1 VEQIPT
7 NSSGADPGDAVSPG
21 SPRSICLEPA
31 GGDEAPMNAPKGA
44 EQWRFAELLC
54 VLPADRPVRRLKTLA
69 RLPHEH
75 ETRLG
80 PRPHDPAWRSGRAP
94 GPWPGVKSG

>member
-1 VEQIPT
+1 VWSRFQPT
-7 NSSGADPGDAVSPG
+7 SSGADPGDAVSPG
-21 SPRSICLEPA
+21 SPRSIYLEPA
-31 GGDEAPMNAPKGA
+31 GGDEARMNAPEGA

-75 ETRLG
+75 DTGLG
-80 PRPHDPAWRSGRAP
+80 PGHTIPHGDPAGRRAL
-94 GPWPGVKSG
+94 GPA